1 MAQNRNSL
9 RSINMIKTSFLEILK
24 TKDISKISVKEI
36 TEKAN
41 LTRNT
46 FYNHFIDVYSVNE
59 ALEDDLIDKTLEFID
74 DYFSSDI
81 ITNSYSFF
89 ESVLNYINSDKE
101 MLLALLNH
109 GTSNFINKF
118 SHRILEHV
126 FNNLKN
132 IKFVDKEGFKIFL
145 EILLTG
151 ATYIIRQYLVGE
163 INLSLKEIT
172 NILNNIFL
180 NSYKSYIKE

>member
-59 ALEDDLIDKTLEFID
+59 SLEDDLINKTIEFIN

-81 ITNSYSFF
+81 FTNSYSFF
-89 ESVLNYINSDKE
+89 ESVLNYINAEKDII
-101 MLLALLNH
+101 LALLNH
-109 GTSNFINKF
+109 GTNNFINKL

-126 FNNLKN
+126 FNNLTN
-132 IKFVDKEGFKIFL
+132 ITFIDKEGFKVFL

-151 ATYIIRQYLVGE
+151 ATYIIRQYLIGE
-163 INLSLKEIT
+163 LNMSIKDIT
-172 NILNNIFL
+172 SILNNIFL
-180 NSYKSYIKE
+180 NSYKSFIKE